1 MGKDIVI
8 YLEET
13 RDIIAIIT
21 DTELNKQSEIILNK
35 GIALAEV
42 DNTKRYILGDERTGD
57 IKFIEPNNNIIY
69 LDDYRRR

>member
-21 DTELNKQSEIILNK
+21 DTSLGKESNQILTK

>member
-21 DTELNKQSEIILNK
+21 DTELNKESTQILNK

-42 DNTKRYILGDERTGD
+42 DNTKSYILGDERTGD